1 MIYRREAHNLYAKRD
16 AEGQYVLHVPG
27 VVFCV
32 PSVLDEKS
40 ACLKDAMECHG
51 GIGDSRIAASSLKAA
66 KSSISIGYS
75 SISRSS
81 HAVRRSR
88 PCEGV

>member
-1 MIYRREAHNLYAKRD
+1 MIYRREAHNLYAKRE

-66 KSSISIGYS
+66 KMQYQHRLLLDLSLFP
-75 SISRSS
+75 
-81 HAVRRSR
+81 RRPTVSAM
-88 PCEGV
+88 